1 MNAVELSDPE
11 ARQRYAELTPARRLG
26 TAEDL
31 AGIAVFLAS
40 DDSDYCAGGIFTV
53 DGGLTAI

>member
-1 MNAVELSDPE
+1 
-11 ARQRYAELTPARRLG
+11 LG

-40 DDSDYCAGGIFTV
+40 DDSDYCVGGIFTV